1 MITETVNAIP
11 EHATF
16 REVERVFGIP
26 PETTK
31 RLIVRQLVRAVK
43 VSHRILVDL
52 SSLRAY
58 LASLPVVMV
67 AEAPSSTRCRSLTID
82 DPPLK
87 PNASRKGVRQCRAT
101 GAFGL

>member
-11 EHATF
+11 EHATY

-31 RLIVRQLVRAVK
+31 RLIGRRLVRAVR

-52 SSLRAY
+52 RSLRAY
-58 LASLPVVMV
+58 LAALPVVI
-67 AEAPSSTRCRSLTID
+67 ID
-82 DPPLK
+82 D
-87 PNASRKGVRQCRAT
+87 NATRHDQAGEAVSPRP
-101 GAFGL
+101 

>member
-31 RLIVRQLVRAVK
+31 RLIARHLVRAVK
-43 VSHRILVDL
+43 VSHRILIDL

-58 LASLPVVMV
+58 LASLPVVV
-67 AEAPSSTRCRSLTID
+67 D
-82 DPPLK
+82 D
-87 PNASRKGVRQCRAT
+87 NAAAWGEHP
-101 GAFGL
+101 

>member
-1 MITETVNAIP
+1 VITETINPIP

-31 RLIVRQLVRAVK
+31 RLIARQLVRAVK

-52 SSLRAY
+52 TSLRAY
-58 LASLPVVMV
+58 LASLPVVV
-67 AEAPSSTRCRSLTID
+67 V
-82 DPPLK
+82 
-87 PNASRKGVRQCRAT
+87 GQYQ
-101 GAFGL
+101 

>member
-11 EHATF
+11 EHATY

-31 RLIVRQLVRAVK
+31 RLIGRRLVRAVR

-58 LASLPVVMV
+58 LAALPVVI
-67 AEAPSSTRCRSLTID
+67 ID
-82 DPPLK
+82 D
-87 PNASRKGVRQCRAT
+87 NATRHAQAGEAVSPRP
-101 GAFGL
+101 